1 MSELETISQLESEL
15 ADAHAQLIDRD
26 QRITDLAHENAAL
39 RTHLESVLRTR
50 AWRMAERFRTARA
63 TVLRRSA

>member
-39 RTHLESVLRTR
+39 RTPLDSVLRTR